1 MYIYT
6 EMRTL
11 NLNEGQ
17 EGPGSGSGAATSW
30 SWALGRVAELGPSSL
45 ISALGLCHKDAMKS
59 KWKDAVDVL

>member
-1 MYIYT
+1 MENKSLLYRLCLMYIYT

-30 SWALGRVAELGPSSL
+30 S
-45 ISALGLCHKDAMKS
+45 
-59 KWKDAVDVL
+59 